1 MTEFRHLARKL
12 LLGAWPGDCYVSL
25 QKKMSNNYELSQAMS
40 SVIELFAITERQTSF
55 PIRLLNWFKWK
66 PSNLKHIY
74 FFPYWALLPKR
85 LLMLSMV
92 RESKFTRWHSRS
104 IVTPSSRKQISLH
117 AWLTEEGLCSLYKE
131 TRISTLTRQEIRI
144 YLMMIKKTTSVLVFL
159 SLFVRWS
166 LMGKPSSCSLHIET

>member
-1 MTEFRHLARKL
+1 MTEFCHLARKL

-55 PIRLLNWFKWK
+55 PIRRLNWFKWK
-66 PSNLKHIY
+66 PSKLKHIY
-74 FFPYWALLPKR
+74 FPYWARLPKR

-131 TRISTLTRQEIRI
+131 TRISTLARQEIRI

-166 LMGKPSSCSLHIET
+166 LMGKPNSCSLHIET

>member
-1 MTEFRHLARKL
+1 
-12 LLGAWPGDCYVSL
+12 
-25 QKKMSNNYELSQAMS
+25 MSNNYELSQAMS

-104 IVTPSSRKQISLH
+104 IVTPSSH
-117 AWLTEEGLCSLYKE
+117 TWLTEEGLCSLYKE
-131 TRISTLTRQEIRI
+131 TRISTLARQEIRI